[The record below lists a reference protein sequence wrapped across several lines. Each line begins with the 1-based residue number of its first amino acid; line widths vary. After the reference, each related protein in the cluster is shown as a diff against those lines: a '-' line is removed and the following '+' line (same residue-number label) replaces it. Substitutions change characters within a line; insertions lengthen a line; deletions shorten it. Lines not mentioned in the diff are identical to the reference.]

1 MELSLPLHAWCG
13 HWWEREAGG
22 LMIDVYMQKLMTE
35 TGVAALVRNLD
46 TDKVKKITFKPCEYK
61 VYRNYSEI
69 DNSDTVFNIPHTS
82 LSTAII
88 GIIPSQGIVFAPA
101 RHWSI
106 DRATLEVEELFKAG
120 VFEFFINIQKD
131 RRNKVR
137 LIWVNVAT
145 IDQERKAYLK
155 AIRAQAGPGYPL
167 ERCLHGVQQMF
178 MEVNRF
184 RMCEY
189 IFVRNKGKVADMTD
203 SKWDKFKECMTD
215 CGEEIAGWGVNI
227 RWRWNNLWRI

>member
-1 MELSLPLHAWCG
+1 MV
-13 HWWEREAGG
+13 
-22 LMIDVYMQKLMTE
+22 DVYMQKLMTE

-46 TDKVKKITFKPCEYK
+46 TDKVKKVTFKPCEYK

-69 DNSDTVFNIPHTS
+69 EKRETVFNIPHTS

-101 RHWSI
+101 RDWSI

-120 VFEFFINIQKD
+120 VFESFFIIQKAP
-131 RRNKVR
+131 RHKVR

-145 IDQERKAYLK
+145 GDSERKAYMK
-155 AIRAQAGPGYPL
+155 TIRAQAGAGYPL

-178 MEVNRF
+178 MEVNLF

-189 IFVRNKGKVADMTD
+189 IFVRHKGKVADMTD
-203 SKWDKFKECMTD
+203 SKWDQFKECMTD
-215 CGEEIAGWGVNI
+215 CGEEIAGWGGNI